1 MIRMIRRFSA
11 LLLALL
17 VLAAAGGCAQTQQAW
32 DSTKSTV
39 SGWFNFNP
47 VSADGV
53 AARELPTLL
62 IAKSNVIPKV
72 GPDAKAKSAGALRMG
87 DMVAR
92 LEVQGNWVRVWI
104 PEGGQVAWV
113 NREAVQPD
121 TQENNVSGTVPFS
134 ALLPFRVAAAQAN
147 LREAPDPKANLIAQL
162 KQGTELRFLDVRG
175 GWLKVADP
183 EGMRMGWV
191 AQNAVGR
198 SS

>member
-1 MIRMIRRFSA
+1 MVRRFSA
-11 LLLALL
+11 LLLAFLALL
-17 VLAAAGGCAQTQQAW
+17 ATGGCAQTQQAW
-32 DSTKSTV
+32 ESTKQTV
-39 SGWFNFNP
+39 SGWFSFNP

-53 AARELPTLL
+53 AAKELPTLV
-62 IAKSNVIPKV
+62 IAKSNVVPKI
-72 GPDAKAKSAGALRMG
+72 GPDAKAKPAGALRMG
-87 DMVAR
+87 DRVAR

-121 TQENNVSGTVPFS
+121 TGENSVSGTVPFS

-147 LREAPDPKANLIAQL
+147 LREAPDPKANLVAEL

-183 EGMRMGWV
+183 AGRQMGWV
-191 AQNAVGR
+191 AQSAVGR

>member
-1 MIRMIRRFSA
+1 
-11 LLLALL
+11 
-17 VLAAAGGCAQTQQAW
+17 
-32 DSTKSTV
+32 
-39 SGWFNFNP
+39 
-47 VSADGV
+47 
-53 AARELPTLL
+53 
-62 IAKSNVIPKV
+62 
-72 GPDAKAKSAGALRMG
+72 
-87 DMVAR
+87 
-92 LEVQGNWVRVWI
+92 VRVWI

-113 NREAVQPD
+113 NREAVQSD

-183 EGMRMGWV
+183 EGRRMGWV